1 MLLTDILKCV
11 NLRTLANVVCLKKKK
26 KKFELQLTN
35 FFLLFCHFSKITCFF
50 SSGELS
56 FVTDLTTDFFSEL
69 SLPELVK
76 IQAS

>member
-11 NLRTLANVVCLKKKK
+11 NLRTLANVVCLKK

-76 IQAS
+76 IQAP